1 MMFCRL
7 VGSFL
12 YLVKRTVFILE
23 NVSFEKSETGVY
35 KESAQ
40 YTRRPE
46 SPETPLTEG
55 HISESEKHLG
65 RDY

>member
-1 MMFCRL
+1 MIFCSI
-7 VGSFL
+7 VGSSL
-12 YLVKRTVFILE
+12 YLVKPAVFILE
-23 NVSFEKSETGVY
+23 NVPFEKSETGIY

-40 YTRRPE
+40 YTGRPE

-55 HISESEKHLG
+55 HISESEKHRG